1 MTTKLE
7 PKEKLADATRQQQA
21 AQATYQSATNALA
34 QFDKRHA
41 ILNAELTDKRR
52 ALKLAQ
58 AQALKVLHEA
68 QEVLTFMDHEIYAM
82 SKQWGRGHDIYR
94 K

>member
-21 AQATYQSATNALA
+21 AQAAYQSATNVLG
-34 QFDKRHA
+34 QFEKEHA

-52 ALKLAQ
+52 ALELAQ
-58 AQALKVLHEA
+58 AQALEVLQEA
-68 QEVLTFMDHEIYAM
+68 QEILTFMHHEDYAM